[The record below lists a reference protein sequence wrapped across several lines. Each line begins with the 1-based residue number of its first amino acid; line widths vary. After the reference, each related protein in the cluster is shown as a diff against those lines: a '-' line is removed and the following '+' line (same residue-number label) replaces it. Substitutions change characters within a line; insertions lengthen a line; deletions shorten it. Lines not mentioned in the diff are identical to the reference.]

1 MPQVYDDVKDV
12 PAGLLAQ
19 CRAQPLPSRLL
30 MCPPEYFDVI
40 DVKNPH
46 MAGNI
51 GRIDR
56 AAARDQWDALRATF
70 AQCGAAVELIEPV
83 AGCEDMV
90 FCANQTFVG
99 LDAAELR
106 VCLLSRMTHA
116 SRQREVPAFARWFE
130 AAGYQVSEAP
140 GYLRFEGSGDAIW
153 HPGRGL
159 VWGGHGYRSE
169 PGIYETVSDVFGV
182 PVLRLRLLSDTFY
195 HLDTCFCAIDERT
208 VLIDPTA
215 LAPESLALV
224 RHVFAEVIECPPDEA
239 RRGMACNATALGGRH
254 VVIQQGNP
262 RTVAALRQRGLEV
275 HEVETGQF
283 LKSGG
288 SVFCLKMYVF

>member
-1 MPQVYDDVKDV
+1 MVVSIETLP
-12 PAGLLAQ
+12 
-19 CRAQPLPSRLL
+19 PLPLPRQVLIVT
-30 MCPPEYFDVI
+30 PDHFDVVYVI
-40 DVKNPH
+40 NPH
-46 MAGNI
+46 MEGHL
-51 GRIDR
+51 GQVDPKR
-56 AAARDQWDALRATF
+56 ARAQWEALRQTYQQLGF
-70 AQCGAAVELIEPV
+70 KVHTLEGVPQLP
-83 AGCEDMV
+83 DMV

-224 RHVFAEVIECPPDEA
+224 RHVFADVIECPPDEA

-254 VVIQQGNP
+254 VVIQQGNL
-262 RTVAALRQRGLEV
+262 RTVASLRQRGLEV